1 MNKKLVSMMV
11 AGLLVLS
18 QPAMM
23 GAARAS
29 QEVTPAAE
37 ETSQAPE
44 TQAPETQAPET
55 QAPETQAPETE
66 APETQAPE
74 TEAPET
80 EAPETQAP
88 ETEASETEAPET
100 EAPETEAPETEA
112 PETQAPE
119 TQAPE
124 TEAPET
130 QAPETEAPETQ
141 APATE
146 APATQAPA
154 TEAPATEEP
163 AKPAQLKVAHLFW
176 QANARKARPGESV
189 TLSLDLAVSNQ
200 DGPLDDFYIA
210 VLVSDVAVE
219 QVSYGGA
226 ELHEAGKNGRV
237 LLYVR
242 DAYCQDGRV
251 YSQDKDLLHLTLRV
265 VPFAADDQETSSIAV
280 QLLNA
285 AMGDMTPENRGA
297 GNARVQ
303 TGLHFEL
310 LTDEAADEAQ
320 SDEKAEE
327 KAEEKANEKPE
338 EKVEEKA
345 DEQPEE
351 KADEKEKEQP
361 EEKADQEKAEQEGNI
376 IEETEP
382 KDEKN
387 ATDEQAEE
395 AQQERSARIETSAPV
410 DQVEPGETLRLTAVL
425 SGFDGM
431 DVYVQWQEDDGQGYQ
446 DIEGAVGDTLELTA
460 DAQHA
465 GHAYRF
471 VIKSAEQGEEQ

>member
-11 AGLLVLS
+11 AGMLVLS

-55 QAPETQAPETE
+55 EAPETQAPETQESETQAPETQAPETQ

-74 TEAPET
+74 TQAPET
-80 EAPETQAP
+80 QAPETQAP
-88 ETEASETEAPET
+88 ETEASETQAPET
-100 EAPETEAPETEA
+100 E
-112 PETQAPE
+112 
-119 TQAPE
+119 APE

-163 AKPAQLKVAHLFW
+163 AQPAQLKVAHLFW
-176 QANARKARPGESV
+176 QASARKAHPGESV

-251 YSQDKDLLHLTLRV
+251 YSKNKDLLRLALGV
-265 VPFAADDQETSSIAV
+265 VPFAADDRETASIAV

-327 KAEEKANEKPE
+327 KANEKPE
-338 EKVEEKA
+338 EKAEEKA
-345 DEQPEE
+345 DEQPAE

-361 EEKADQEKAEQEGNI
+361 EEKADQEKAKQEGNI

-431 DVYVQWQEDDGQGYQ
+431 DVYIQWQEDDGQGYQ
-446 DIEGAVGDTLELTA
+446 DIEGALGDTLELTA